1 MRFYRLLLLLLLV
14 APATPAAAYSVLTHQ
29 SIIDSTWTDCLLP
42 LLRQR
47 YPGAT
52 PDQLVEAKSYAY
64 GGAIIQDMG
73 YYPLG
78 ATLFTNLTHYVRSGD
93 FVRNLLRQAHD
104 RNEYAFALGALA
116 HYASDNVGHPDATN
130 LILPHVYPEKKAE
143 FGPVVTYEQA
153 PINHTEVDFS
163 FDVVAIAAGRYR
175 SQDYH
180 KYIGFRVSKPL
191 LERAFQQTY
200 GLELGQVLFNV
211 DAAIG
216 AFRLAVN
223 QLLPA
228 VARAGWLS
236 NRKEIR
242 KASPRARRRDYVYHS
257 SRRKL
262 RKEFGDEYEWPGL
275 GARMLSGLLNLLP
288 KVGPLKPFAFK
299 VPNAEDGARF
309 RTSYQEARTRFMAL
323 ARRQDP
329 DTTAAPSY
337 LPNTNL
343 DTGHPT
349 RPTEYILAD
358 VTYDDLLRELQKHK
372 FEHLTP
378 ALRQNILAFFAA
390 GPPPSAPPARL
401 TKATEKASKNIRK
414 NRKLRNKAQEAFTEL
429 QGIKS

>member
-116 HYASDNVGHPDATN
+116 HYASDNLGHPDATN
-130 LILPHVYPEKKAE
+130 LILPQVYPEKKAQ

-153 PINHTEVDFS
+153 PINHTEVEFS

-191 LERAFQQTY
+191 LERGFQQTY

-216 AFRLAVN
+216 RQPGAACGGAGRLAQQPQADSEN
-223 QLLPA
+223 QPA
-228 VARAGWLS
+228 GSPPRLRVPRQPAPVSEGVWQGLRVAGLRRAH
-236 NRKEIR
+236 
-242 KASPRARRRDYVYHS
+242 A
-257 SRRKL
+257 
-262 RKEFGDEYEWPGL
+262 L
-275 GARMLSGLLNLLP
+275 GFAKPAAQSG
-288 KVGPLKPFAFK
+288 
-299 VPNAEDGARF
+299 
-309 RTSYQEARTRFMAL
+309 
-323 ARRQDP
+323 
-329 DTTAAPSY
+329 
-337 LPNTNL
+337 
-343 DTGHPT
+343 
-349 RPTEYILAD
+349 
-358 VTYDDLLRELQKHK
+358 
-372 FEHLTP
+372 
-378 ALRQNILAFFAA
+378 
-390 GPPPSAPPARL
+390 
-401 TKATEKASKNIRK
+401 ATQAVC
-414 NRKLRNKAQEAFTEL
+414 L
-429 QGIKS
+429 